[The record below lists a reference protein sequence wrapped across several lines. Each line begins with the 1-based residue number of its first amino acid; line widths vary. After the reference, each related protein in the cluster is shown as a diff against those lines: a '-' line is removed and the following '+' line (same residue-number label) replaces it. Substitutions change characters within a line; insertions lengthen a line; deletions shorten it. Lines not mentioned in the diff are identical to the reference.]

1 MALSGAQLWA
11 MVREACTKKVLL
23 RCKRRSAMD
32 RAQVEKTIQD
42 LLGSLPASLEAAR
55 SDLEGHFRRVLQSGA
70 RQLDLVSREE
80 FDAQAKV
87 LERSRALID
96 DLEAR
101 VKALE
106 QGRAASGG

>member
-1 MALSGAQLWA
+1 MTGKSAQLWTEDLGE
-11 MVREACTKKVLL
+11 RTKRVLL
-23 RCKRRSAMD
+23 QRKQESDMD
-32 RAQVEKTIQD
+32 RAQMERTVQD
-42 LLGSLPASLEAAR
+42 LLGGLPASMQTIR
-55 SDLEGHFRRVLQSGA
+55 GDLEGHFRRALQSGA

-87 LERSRALID
+87 LERSRALIG

-106 QGRAASGG
+106 QKPGAAGG